1 MDKAPAMAAADRCIQ
16 EALDFLREHARNDDA
31 VACVRLEL
39 RKAQNQLARARRL
52 HEKRQDSQPGPGL
65 LTLLGINPEAAWR

>member
-1 MDKAPAMAAADRCIQ
+1 MEKAPALAAADQCIS
-16 EALDFLREHARNDDA
+16 EALDFLREHARNDDS

-52 HEKRQDSQPGPGL
+52 HEKRQGRAPEPGL
-65 LTLLGINPEAAWR
+65 LTLLGMKA

>member
-1 MDKAPAMAAADRCIQ
+1 MEKAPALSAASQCIS
-16 EALDFLREHARNDDA
+16 EALDFLRPYALGDDS

-52 HEKRQDSQPGPGL
+52 HEKRQGRAPEPGL
-65 LTLLGINPEAAWR
+65 LTLLGMRT

>member
-52 HEKRQDSQPGPGL
+52 HEKRQGQPPEPGL
-65 LTLLGINPEAAWR
+65 LTLLGIKL

>member
-1 MDKAPAMAAADRCIQ
+1 MDKAPAMAAADQCIQ
-16 EALDFLREHARNDDA
+16 EALDFLRDHARSDDA

-52 HEKRQDSQPGPGL
+52 HEKRQGRAPEPGL
-65 LTLLGINPEAAWR
+65 LTLLGMKA